1 MPYVLGIHIGN
12 TSAVAAVA
20 RWQDGGWGR
29 PETVALRP
37 TEASLPSTMVLSP
50 DGTFTLGEVGDASRT
65 ARGILGRVGDDVPL
79 LLDGNPYPPPTLIAL
94 LAAHVIEWV
103 GEQEGEVAEAIVL
116 SHPAGWGRHRRDLLQ
131 QALWERRLGEAAL
144 LPRTVTVAESHAARG
159 FPGGLA
165 AVYAL
170 GGDTFEAALV
180 RRNSRGRYETV
191 GVPQGLSCLGGTT
204 FDEALAG
211 HVRTVLAREL
221 AAAGPGA
228 EATLRGLPA
237 ECERAKRDLTVGSQ
251 TDVQLSLPTGPVRV
265 PVTRLQFE
273 ELIRPAVRAT
283 VELLL
288 RAVHAAGLAPA
299 RLDGVLLTGASTRI
313 PLVAELLAAA
323 GLPVET
329 APDPQTTAATGA
341 AVAAAQILTPAPLP
355 AGPPAPAGGVAR
367 TPGGMTG
374 RPAENQPPHDEP
386 PPRPPIRFTPLD
398 LPKPSRRTLWM
409 FPVLPG
415 TGTTTGPSVRV
426 C

>member
-1 MPYVLGIHIGN
+1 MPYVLGMHIGN
-12 TSAVAAVA
+12 TSTVAAVA
-20 RWQDGGWGR
+20 RRQDGSWGR
-29 PETVALRP
+29 PEPVALRP
-37 TEASLPSTMVLSP
+37 GPAPLSSTLLRSS
-50 DGTFTLGEVGDASRT
+50 DGTFTLGDVGDANRT

-79 LLDGNPYPPPTLIAL
+79 LLGGDRYAPQTLIAL
-94 LAAHVIEWV
+94 LAAHVVESV
-103 GEQEGEVAEAIVL
+103 RELEGAAAEAIVL

-131 QALWERRLGEAAL
+131 HALWERGLGEVAL
-144 LPRTVTVAESHAARG
+144 LPRTVTVAENHAARG

-191 GVPQGLSCLGGTT
+191 GVPQGLSCLGGTA

-237 ECERAKRDLTVGSQ
+237 ECARAKRDLTVGAQ
-251 TDVQLSLPTGPVRV
+251 TDVQLVLPTGPVRV
-265 PVTRLQFE
+265 PVSRLQFE

-288 RAVHAAGLAPA
+288 RAVQAAGLTPA
-299 RLDGVLLTGASTRI
+299 RLDGVLLTGGSSRI

-329 APDPQTTAATGA
+329 APDPQATAATGA
-341 AVAAAQILTPAPLP
+341 AVAAAQIRTPAPPP
-355 AGPPAPAGGVAR
+355 AGPPAPAAGIAR
-367 TPGGMTG
+367 TAGGMTG
-374 RPAENQPPHDEP
+374 RPADDQPPGDEP
-386 PPRPPIRFTPLD
+386 PPRPPIQFTPLD
-398 LPKPSRRTLWM
+398 LPKPPRRSLVRSRGRE
-409 FPVLPG
+409 G
-415 TGTTTGPSVRV
+415 
-426 C
+426 